1 MDLQDIRTLKILE
14 KVERDSTSSQ
24 RDLARELNISLGLVN
39 SFVKRLTQ
47 KGYFKI
53 KQIPKNRIRYI
64 LTPRGFTEKSRLT
77 LEYIQHSYQFYKN
90 IRKKM
95 RDLYVDLEQQGVR
108 RIVFYGVGEMAE
120 IAFVALH
127 ETEIELTAV
136 VDDGKIG
143 RRFMSLV
150 VLSPLQLSSLKF
162 DRIFITTIRPQET
175 IEQKIVDLGIA
186 PVKIVQIQ

>member
-64 LTPRGFTEKSRLT
+64 LTPRGFAEKSRLT
-77 LEYIQHSYQFYKN
+77 IEYIQHSYQFYKN

-150 VLSPLQLSSLKF
+150 VLSPLQLSSLQF
-162 DRIFITTIRPQET
+162 DRIFITTIRPQEP

-186 PVKIVQIQ
+186 PAKIVQIQ

>member
-1 MDLQDIRTLKILE
+1 
-14 KVERDSTSSQ
+14 
-24 RDLARELNISLGLVN
+24 
-39 SFVKRLTQ
+39 
-47 KGYFKI
+47 
-53 KQIPKNRIRYI
+53 
-64 LTPRGFTEKSRLT
+64 LT

-150 VLSPLQLSSLKF
+150 VLSPLQLSSLQF
-162 DRIFITTIRPQET
+162 DRIFITTINPQGP

-186 PVKIVQIQ
+186 PAKIVQIQ

>member
-1 MDLQDIRTLKILE
+1 MDPQDIRTLKILE

-53 KQIPKNRIRYI
+53 KQIPRNRIRYI
-64 LTPRGFTEKSRLT
+64 LTPRGFAEKSRLT

-120 IAFVALH
+120 IAFVSLN
-127 ETEIELTAV
+127 ETGIELAAV
-136 VDDGKIG
+136 VDEGKIG
-143 RRFMSLV
+143 RQFMSLV
-150 VLSPLQLSSLKF
+150 VLSPLQLSSLQF
-162 DRIFITTIRPQET
+162 DRIFITAISPQEP
-175 IEQKIVDLGIA
+175 IEQEIVDLGIA
-186 PVKIVQIQ
+186 PEKIVQIQ